1 MFRVVLV
8 LFCALSACKKPEEAE
23 QMPTDAPDPYDV
35 QVGPY
40 EVDIRWTSF
49 GIPHVLADDY
59 GGIGY
64 GMGYAHA
71 RDHVCTLADQI
82 VKVRS
87 ERSLYFGPGEG
98 DAHLDSDFGWLG
110 LDVFAQAEAGFLSL
124 PEDLRGG
131 IVGYAAGYNRYI
143 DEVGGAGLPEA
154 CREGAWV
161 KPISHIDLL
170 AYYLHLGQFG
180 SGYALVAEVG
190 NAAPPS
196 RRARKPPPPLDRL
209 SYFKNPPIGSNGWAI
224 GSEKSA
230 TGRGMVL
237 SNTHFPAE
245 GERQWWESHLTIPGE
260 LNVYGASLIGVPLVN
275 IGFNDQVAW
284 THTVS
289 NTPRFIVYQ
298 LELDPSDPTRYL
310 FDGAYEDMERQKFT
324 IAVLQ
329 SDGEIEDVE
338 RTLYRSRWGPVFN
351 APVIGWTPLNAYT
364 WRDVNDNN
372 LNLSSTWAAMNKS
385 DSLASFEAAHR
396 DYQGIPWV
404 HTLMA
409 DDQGNALYLDSAA
422 TPNLSEAA
430 EAAYASYV
438 ESDVISGVFAD
449 FGVIV
454 VQGSDPVNTWIED
467 DRSPVPG
474 AVPYDACPRLLR
486 RDFVNNSNDNHWL
499 ANPAEPLTGFPMVYG
514 ETGTPRTPR
523 NRMNNR
529 MLIEEGQFDLETLES
544 TALSGRSLVADDLLG
559 QVVSRCV
566 GVTEVTVEV
575 DNALETVDVSEA
587 CGILSQWDGASGV
600 ESVGAHIWREFI
612 GSEVFDVEDLMD
624 EGQLYGDAFSTSDPI
639 YTPNTLAE
647 GEAVLDALA
656 TGIFRLQQAGLALD
670 AKLGDVQFRRK
681 DRDIPTL
688 GGPYLEG
695 VISVASWEEGAN
707 TTLLPKVEQSTVIN
721 ERTALTDEGYLV
733 NAGNSWVMAMS
744 FEDEG
749 PRARAVLVYSQSE
762 DPDSPHYSDQ
772 SELYGQSTL
781 RPILFT
787 EAEIAADSSLT
798 TLHLSLE

>member
-1 MFRVVLV
+1 MFRVLLV
-8 LFCALSACKKPEEAE
+8 LICALSACKKSDEPEQE
-23 QMPTDAPDPYDV
+23 PKAPDPYNV

-40 EVDIRWTSF
+40 EVDIRWTEF
-49 GIPHVLADDY
+49 GIPHVLSDNF

-87 ERSLYFGPGEG
+87 ERSKYFGPGED

-110 LDVFAQAEAGFLSL
+110 LDVFRQSEAGFLTL
-124 PEDLRGG
+124 PEDLQDG
-131 IVGYAAGYNRYI
+131 IVGYAAGFNRYVE
-143 DEVGGAGLPEA
+143 EVGGAGLPEV
-154 CREGAWV
+154 CRDAAWV

-190 NAAPPS
+190 NASPPS
-196 RRARKPPPPLDRL
+196 RRARKPPPPVERL
-209 SYFKNPPIGSNGWAI
+209 NDYKNPPIGSNGWAI
-224 GSEKSA
+224 GSDKSA
-230 TGRGMVL
+230 SGRGMVL

-275 IGFNDQVAW
+275 IGFNEHVAW

-298 LELDPSDPTRYL
+298 LELDPEDPTRY
-310 FDGAYEDMERQKFT
+310 FYDGAYLDMERKAVS
-324 IAVLQ
+324 IEVLQ
-329 SDGEIEDVE
+329 SGGETTEVE
-338 RTLYRSRWGPVFN
+338 RTLYRSRWGPIFN

-372 LNLSSTWAAMNKS
+372 LNLSATWAAMNKS
-385 DSLASFEAAHR
+385 DSMASFEAAHR
-396 DYQGIPWV
+396 EYQGIPWV

-409 DDQGNALYLDSAA
+409 DDEGNALYLDSAA

-430 EAAYASYV
+430 EAAYESYV
-438 ESDVISGVFAD
+438 ETDVIAGLFAD

-454 VQGSDPVNTWIED
+454 VRGSDPVNTWIED
-467 DRSPVPG
+467 ERAQVPG
-474 AVPYDACPRLLR
+474 AVPYDECPRLLR

-499 ANPAEPLTGFPMVYG
+499 ANPNEPLTGYPMVYG

-529 MLIEEGQFDLETLES
+529 MLLEQEQFDLETLES
-544 TALSGRSLVADDLLG
+544 TALSARSLVADDLLG
-559 QVVSRCV
+559 PVVLRCA
-566 GVTEVTVEV
+566 GVTEVTVEL
-575 DNALETVDVSEA
+575 DNALETIDVSEA
-587 CGILSQWDGASGV
+587 CEILSQWDGTSGV
-600 ESVGAHIWREFI
+600 DSVGAHIWRELI
-612 GSEVFDVEDLMD
+612 GSERLDLEDLFD
-624 EGQLYGDAFSTSDPI
+624 EGQLYGDAFSSTDPI
-639 YTPNTLAE
+639 YTPRTLADGDAAME
-647 GEAVLDALA
+647 ALA
-656 TGIFRLQQAGLALD
+656 SGVFRLQQAGLALD

-707 TTLLPKVEQSTVIN
+707 TTLLPKVSQSSVIN
-721 ERTALTDEGYLV
+721 EQTGLTDEGYLV

-744 FEDEG
+744 FEDDG
-749 PRARAVLVYSQSE
+749 PRARAILVYSQSE

-772 SELYGQSTL
+772 SDIYAQSTL

-787 EAEIAADSSLT
+787 EAEIAADSALMT
-798 TLHLSLE
+798 VHLSLE